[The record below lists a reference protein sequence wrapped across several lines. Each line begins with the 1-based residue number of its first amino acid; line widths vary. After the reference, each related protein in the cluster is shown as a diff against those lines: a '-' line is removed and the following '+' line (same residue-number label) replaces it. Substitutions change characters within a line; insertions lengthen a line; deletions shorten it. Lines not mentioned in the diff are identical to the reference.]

1 MNQSRLLAQI
11 GLVFTTLAWGATFV
25 LVKDSLEFAKPFTF
39 IFFRFII
46 ATLAILPFIFLKK
59 EDGFFKNFNNDENA
73 TTALFLDLI
82 SVVPDSLIAR
92 KYGIDKA
99 KEVSSKFLELSK
111 EYSCSKNPNSLNNQ
125 LLLMDSELKIQG
137 LNPGTTADVVVA
149 SIFLNRLGL

>member
-1 MNQSRLLAQI
+1 MNYASSYDYIALQYKENFDNIINNLAPK
-11 GLVFTTLAWGATFV
+11 WR
-25 LVKDSLEFAKPFTF
+25 EY
-39 IFFRFII
+39 
-46 ATLAILPFIFLKK
+46 
-59 EDGFFKNFNNDENA
+59 FKNFNNDENA

>member
-1 MNQSRLLAQI
+1 MKISILLQYKENFDNI
-11 GLVFTTLAWGATFV
+11 INNLAPKWR
-25 LVKDSLEFAKPFTF
+25 EY
-39 IFFRFII
+39 
-46 ATLAILPFIFLKK
+46 
-59 EDGFFKNFNNDENA
+59 FKNFNNDENA

-111 EYSCSKNPNSLNNQ
+111 EYSCSKNPNSLNNK
-125 LLLMDSELKIQG
+125 LLLIDSELKIQG

>member
-1 MNQSRLLAQI
+1 M
-11 GLVFTTLAWGATFV
+11 GE
-25 LVKDSLEFAKPFTF
+25 KDKFDLNSSNNKNFTF
-39 IFFRFII
+39 MEAMNYASSYDYIALQYKESFDNII
-46 ATLAILPFIFLKK
+46 NNLAPKWR
-59 EDGFFKNFNNDENA
+59 EYFKNFNSDENA

>member
-1 MNQSRLLAQI
+1 M
-11 GLVFTTLAWGATFV
+11 GE
-25 LVKDSLEFAKPFTF
+25 KDKFDLNSSNNKNFTF
-39 IFFRFII
+39 MEAMNYASSYDYIALQYKENFDNII
-46 ATLAILPFIFLKK
+46 NNLAPKWR
-59 EDGFFKNFNNDENA
+59 EYFKNFNSDENA

>member
-1 MNQSRLLAQI
+1 MAPKWR
-11 GLVFTTLAWGATFV
+11 
-25 LVKDSLEFAKPFTF
+25 EY
-39 IFFRFII
+39 
-46 ATLAILPFIFLKK
+46 
-59 EDGFFKNFNNDENA
+59 FKNFNSDENA

-125 LLLMDSELKIQG
+125 LLLIDSELKIQG

>member
-1 MNQSRLLAQI
+1 MEAMNYASSYDYIALQYKEN
-11 GLVFTTLAWGATFV
+11 F
-25 LVKDSLEFAKPFTF
+25 DN
-39 IFFRFII
+39 II
-46 ATLAILPFIFLKK
+46 NNLSPKWR
-59 EDGFFKNFNNDENA
+59 EYFKNFNSDENA

-92 KYGIDKA
+92 KYGVDKA
-99 KEVSSKFLELSK
+99 KEVSNKFLEISK

-125 LLLMDSELKIQG
+125 LLLIDSELKIQG